1 MAVLYNFGT
10 PNARKEGFNFIS
22 ADKYLQ
28 DPFKAPVRE
37 VEKIQ
42 ANFGIPAT
50 NAFTSGGGGGANSYP
65 GSYSNLVTDYQT
77 TVDNRRNRLDNP
89 SDTFL
94 GFNTMRDQQLTGAD
108 AGEYIGSGTAIP
120 REMTMMGKV
129 QDFFTPQSA
138 QSIIDDGYQ
147 EPRFQPGIIGML
159 AGKIDNYRNLPQY
172 DQAFIAQNMGYTGPT
187 VFGENTS
194 GLNKDPFGLN
204 VRSAF
209 GNYGE
214 RVGKEVTSLSE
225 ALGKSAGKRGLN
237 FDASIGAL
245 VDASGNVIDEEDYD
259 AEMLDFINQTKLMRT
274 KLSFYRQ
281 KEIERE
287 EIRREQLE
295 KQRQDFLKSDTR
307 NDPVTG
313 TKAIQKRIDAEY
325 EAQKKRDG
333 KDFTVSGP
341 DTSANPTGASNQRSA
356 ERGYS
361 LHGAD
366 GGRVIFK
373 YGGLASIL

>member
-1 MAVLYNFGT
+1 MAVLYNFGN

-50 NAFTSGGGGGANSYP
+50 NAFTGGGGGGANSYP
-65 GSYSNLVTDYQT
+65 GPYGNLVTDYQT
-77 TVDNRRNRLDNP
+77 TVDNRQNRLDNP

-94 GFNTMRDQQLTGAD
+94 GFKTMKNRPATEASTTLA
-108 AGEYIGSGTAIP
+108 ENIGIP
-120 REMTMMGKV
+120 QEMTMMGKV

-172 DQAFIAQNMGYTGPT
+172 DQAFIAKNMGYTGPT

-259 AEMLDFINQTKLMRT
+259 AKMLDFINQTKLMRT
-274 KLSFYRQ
+274 KLDFYRK
-281 KEIERE
+281 KEIERNQIRKE
-287 EIRREQLE
+287 EFDKPGGTGEQVAALNKRMQEEGVTGDKYDQAANIAGGGGGNTAKNAAGQTAREATY
-295 KQRQDFLKSDTR
+295 D
-307 NDPVTG
+307 NDPSTG
-313 TKAIQKRIDAEY
+313 T
-325 EAQKKRDG
+325 AQ
-333 KDFTVSGP
+333 
-341 DTSANPTGASNQRSA
+341 
-356 ERGYS
+356 GYS
-361 LHGAD
+361 QHYV
-366 GGRVIFK
+366 R
-373 YGGLASIL
+373 GGLVSIL

>member
-1 MAVLYNFGT
+1 MVAFYSKVDQDIYDQGIKFR
-10 PNARKEGFNFIS
+10 PQQ
-22 ADKYLQ
+22 KYLLNEYK
-28 DPFKAPVRE
+28 PPVSE
-37 VEKIQ
+37 VEKVQ
-42 ANFGIPAT
+42 TTFGIPAT
-50 NAFTSGGGGGANSYP
+50 NAFTGGGGGGANSYP
-65 GSYSNLVTDYQT
+65 GPYGNLVTDYQT
-77 TVDNRRNRLDNP
+77 TVDNRQNRLDNP

-94 GFNTMRDQQLTGAD
+94 GFKTMKNRPATEASTTLA
-108 AGEYIGSGTAIP
+108 ENIGIP
-120 REMTMMGKV
+120 QEMTMMGKV

-259 AEMLDFINQTKLMRT
+259 AKMLDFINQTKLMRT
-274 KLSFYRQ
+274 KLDFYRK
-281 KEIERE
+281 KEIERN
-287 EIRREQLE
+287 EIRKKEFDKPGGTGEQVAALNKRMQEEGVTGDKYDQAANIAGGGGGNTAKNAGGQTAREATY
-295 KQRQDFLKSDTR
+295 D
-307 NDPVTG
+307 NDPSTG
-313 TKAIQKRIDAEY
+313 T
-325 EAQKKRDG
+325 AQ
-333 KDFTVSGP
+333 
-341 DTSANPTGASNQRSA
+341 
-356 ERGYS
+356 GYS
-361 LHGAD
+361 QHYV
-366 GGRVIFK
+366 R
-373 YGGLASIL
+373 GGLVSIL

>member
-1 MAVLYNFGT
+1 
-10 PNARKEGFNFIS
+10 
-22 ADKYLQ
+22 
-28 DPFKAPVRE
+28 
-37 VEKIQ
+37 
-42 ANFGIPAT
+42 
-50 NAFTSGGGGGANSYP
+50 
-65 GSYSNLVTDYQT
+65 
-77 TVDNRRNRLDNP
+77 
-89 SDTFL
+89 
-94 GFNTMRDQQLTGAD
+94 
-108 AGEYIGSGTAIP
+108 
-120 REMTMMGKV
+120 
-129 QDFFTPQSA
+129 
-138 QSIIDDGYQ
+138 
-147 EPRFQPGIIGML
+147 
-159 AGKIDNYRNLPQY
+159 
-172 DQAFIAQNMGYTGPT
+172 
-187 VFGENTS
+187 
-194 GLNKDPFGLN
+194 
-204 VRSAF
+204 
-209 GNYGE
+209 
-214 RVGKEVTSLSE
+214 
-225 ALGKSAGKRGLN
+225 
-237 FDASIGAL
+237 
-245 VDASGNVIDEEDYD
+245 
-259 AEMLDFINQTKLMRT
+259 MRT